1 MLPIAKRLLRMP
13 AAYRPLL
20 DLLSDVL
27 MTSDD
32 LCSHWRYTPTHL
44 CNLRKR
50 GKIPYIKLYSGAIR
64 YRVSEII
71 DAEIAGTSGSITVD
85 QVCLILAAC
94 EKLSPQDREIAQAHI
109 RNAFAVEVPRTR
121 RGEW

>member
-1 MLPIAKRLLRMP
+1 MLPIVKRVLRMP
-13 AAYRPLL
+13 DAYRPLL

-27 MTSDD
+27 MTSDE

-50 GKIPYIKLYSGAIR
+50 GKVPYIKLYSGAIR

-71 DAEIAGTSGSITVD
+71 EAEIAGTSGTITVE
-85 QVCLILAAC
+85 QICLVLAAC
-94 EKLSPQDREIAQAHI
+94 EKLSPKDREIAQAHI
-109 RNAFAVEVPRTR
+109 RGAFGVEVSR
-121 RGEW
+121 RKGEW